1 MESGAGEYLPRLM
14 IRAFFVEFVFPLL
27 LFLFLRSVIRNVLQ
41 GFRGKAQPQPAA
53 RRAPTVTAGGE
64 LKKDPV
70 CGTYVS
76 TAVSLTRNVGGQV
89 VYFCSKECRD
99 KYRAA

>member
-1 MESGAGEYLPRLM
+1 M
-14 IRAFFVEFVFPLL
+14 IRVFFRFIVLPLL
-27 LFLFLRSVIRNVLQ
+27 LFWLLRALLRSVFE
-41 GFRGKAQPQPAA
+41 GFRSTFTPPRSAPRQPPA
-53 RRAPTVTAGGE
+53 VHSGGE

-76 TAVSLTRNVGGQV
+76 TTASIARTENGEVL
-89 VYFCSKECRD
+89 YFCSKECSD

>member
-1 MESGAGEYLPRLM
+1 MFRFLVIEIVLP
-14 IRAFFVEFVFPLL
+14 IL
-27 LFLFLRSVIRNVLQ
+27 LFTLLRAVVRTIFQSV
-41 GFRGKAQPQPAA
+41 KTAATPQTTPRQSPA
-53 RRAPTVTAGGE
+53 VQVGGE

-76 TAVSLTRNVGGQV
+76 TSGAVTKNIDGQLV
-89 VYFCSKECRD
+89 HFCSRECRD